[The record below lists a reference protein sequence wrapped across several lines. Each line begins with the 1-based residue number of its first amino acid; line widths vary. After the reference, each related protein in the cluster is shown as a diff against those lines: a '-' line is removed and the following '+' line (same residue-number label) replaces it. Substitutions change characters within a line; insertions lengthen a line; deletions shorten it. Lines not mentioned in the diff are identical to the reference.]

1 MSSIFAI
8 FDIGVRAMYAQQ
20 TALQITGQNISN
32 ANNENY
38 VRQRAE
44 LKEATPF
51 NAVPGQ
57 LGSGVSIEQIIRI
70 KDDFTD
76 YQLQKENQNLGYLD
90 EKNNILEQLENIF
103 SEPSDN
109 GLNSVISGF
118 YDSLH
123 DLSNYPENFSSR
135 VMVREQGL
143 TLCDSFNNTIDKINE
158 LKSNINENIVFKV
171 DEINAITADIA
182 DLNNQISRAEVGGIQ
197 NANDLRN
204 QRDALVR
211 KLCEMGDI
219 FVQEGD
225 DNLLYVQLG
234 DTIIVSGV
242 HQIELKAQTDPENN
256 VGIVSGDSNKN
267 VKISNGSLKALFDT
281 RDDVLD
287 KYIDDLNTL
296 ARSIIT
302 ELNDV
307 HTGGI
312 GLTMYQSA
320 TAENGAIS
328 STVPLANAGYDF
340 PVNGGSFTISLYD
353 SARNLKSETK
363 ITINPFSDTLND
375 IAAKINAISGLNAT
389 ISSDNKLSIATSNP
403 TDQFSFLG
411 DSDGAKDTSN
421 FLQAAG
427 LNTFF
432 KGKDASSIT
441 LADYIINDVNKI
453 ATGKSTAP
461 GDNSNIIEMIGTRDI
476 AFVDGAKPEDF
487 FSSMIGDL
495 GVERQVTIKRSE
507 TQQLILSSL
516 EDRFQSQSGV
526 SFDEEAINL
535 IKYQRGYQAAAKFIQ
550 VMDGLINSLIQL
562 M

>member
-375 IAAKINAISGLNAT
+375 IAAKINAISGLNTT

>member
-20 TALQITGQNISN
+20 IALQVTGQNISN

-51 NAVPGQ
+51 NSVPGQ
-57 LGSGVSIEQIIRI
+57 LGSGVTINQIIRI

-76 YQLQKENQNLGYLD
+76 YQIQKENQNFGYLQ
-90 EKNNILEQLENIF
+90 EKSNILQQLENIF
-103 SEPSDN
+103 NEPSEN
-109 GLNSVISGF
+109 GINSVISGF

-123 DLSNYPENFSSR
+123 DLANYPENFSSR

-143 TLCDSFNNTIDKINE
+143 TLCDSFNHTIDKIKE
-158 LKSNINENIVFKV
+158 LKSNLNESIAYKV
-171 DEINAITADIA
+171 SEINSITADIA
-182 DLNNQISRAEVGGIQ
+182 DLNNQIARAEVGGIQ

-211 KLCEMGDI
+211 ALSQMGDI
-219 FVQEGD
+219 FVQEGN

-234 DTIIVSGV
+234 DTILVSGV
-242 HQIELKAQTDPENN
+242 HQIQLKTQTDSQNN
-256 VGIVSGDSNKN
+256 LRIVSGDSNKT

-281 RDDVLD
+281 RDDVLN
-287 KYIDDLNTL
+287 KYIDDLDTL

-302 ELNDV
+302 ELNKV
-307 HTGGI
+307 HIGGI

-320 TAENGAIS
+320 TAENGAVA

-353 SARNLKSETK
+353 SNRTLKSETE
-363 ITINPFSDTLND
+363 ITINPFAESLTD

-389 ISSDNKLSIATSNP
+389 ISSDNKLSISVSNP

-411 DSDGAKDTSN
+411 DSTGAKDTSN
-421 FLQAAG
+421 FLMAAG

-441 LADYIINDVNKI
+441 LADCIINDVNKI
-453 ATGKSTAP
+453 ATAKSTAP
-461 GDNSNIIEMIGTRDI
+461 GDNANIIDMIATRDK
-476 AFVDGAKPEDF
+476 AFVNDAKPEEY

-495 GVERQVTIKRSE
+495 GVERQVTVKRGE
-507 TQQLILSSL
+507 TQQLILRSL
-516 EDRFQSQSGV
+516 EERFQAQSGV

-535 IKYQRGYQAAAKFIQ
+535 IKYQRGYQAAARFIQ